1 MKIEWK
7 TCFKIGITILLL
19 YICIHFFPSV
29 VKLIT
34 ALIGAA
40 TPLIIGCVIAY
51 LVNILLV
58 LYEKIFVPNTK
69 KKALIKARRPLC
81 MIFSYVTLIGVI
93 ALVIVLVVPQFISC
107 LELLVSQIPDALN
120 AVVEKLQ
127 HWEILPDNI
136 KESLGNI
143 NWQEKLQQFGG
154 TISSGVGSIFD
165 FLVNAVSSVF
175 SGIITGFISIIFSIY
190 LLYSKEKLGHQID
203 RVMEH
208 YIKKSWYEKIKHVLD
223 VLNNC
228 FRKYFMCQCLEALI
242 LGVLC
247 TLGMLLLNIPYAGMI
262 GALVAITALIPI
274 AGAYIGAIVGAFM
287 ILTVSPVKA
296 LIFLIFLIIL
306 QQLEENLIYP
316 RVVGSSIGL
325 PSFWVLA
332 AITIGGGLLGII
344 GMIIGV
350 PLAAALYRLLRED
363 LNRPKIRTLK
373 RSTRKKEA

>member
-7 TCFKIGITILLL
+7 TCFKVGITLLLL
-19 YICIHFFPSV
+19 YICIHFFPSFV
-29 VKLIT
+29 SFLST
-34 ALIGAA
+34 LIGAA
-40 TPLIIGCVIAY
+40 SPLIIGCVIAY
-51 LVNILLV
+51 LVNIILIM
-58 LYEKIFVPNTK
+58 YEKIYFPKSNNKIIK
-69 KKALIKARRPLC
+69 KSKRPIC
-81 MIFSYVTLIGVI
+81 MLLSYLSLVAVI

-107 LELLVSQIPDALN
+107 LELLISQIPDALSQ
-120 AVVEKLQ
+120 VVEKLQ

-143 NWQEKLQQFGG
+143 DWREKLEQFGG
-154 TISSGVGSIFD
+154 TISSGVGSIFN

-175 SGIITGFISIIFSIY
+175 SGIVTGFISVIFSIY
-190 LLYSKEKLGHQID
+190 LLASKEKLTHQVD

-208 YIKKSWYEKIKHVLD
+208 YIKKSWYEKIRHVLD
-223 VLNNC
+223 VLHTC
-228 FRKYFMCQCLEALI
+228 FRKYFVCQCLEAII

-247 TLGMLLLNIPYAGMI
+247 TIGMLILNIPYAGMI
-262 GALVAITALIPI
+262 GALIAITALIPI

-287 ILTVSPVKA
+287 ILTVSPIKA
-296 LIFLIFLIIL
+296 LIFLVFLIIL

-332 AITIGGGLLGII
+332 AITIGGGLFGII

-350 PLAAALYRLLRED
+350 PLAAALYKLLRED
-363 LNRPKIRTLK
+363 INKPKVQTLK
-373 RSTRKKEA
+373 RTRKKVN